1 MELVPA
7 VRVFMW
13 DLRRKQMATIEQQ
26 PYLRPDLGPEIAM
39 LAAAIAR
46 SPIVVA
52 QAPARRRLPDG
63 FEDVDVAVLDWIA
76 AEGRRV
82 GRSLIRI

>member
-1 MELVPA
+1 
-7 VRVFMW
+7 
-13 DLRRKQMATIEQQ
+13 MAIIEQRPHFG

>member
-1 MELVPA
+1 
-7 VRVFMW
+7 
-13 DLRRKQMATIEQQ
+13 MATIEQ
-26 PYLRPDLGPEIAM
+26 RPEIETLVAT
-39 LAAAIAR
+39 IAR

-52 QAPARRRLPDG
+52 QAPARRGLPDG
-63 FEDVDVAVLDWIA
+63 FEDVDVAMLDWIA